1 MTLSTSLENRVSKGA
16 SMRKA
21 IIVPVNPHLAYAG
34 GAFIGRV
41 LPHITHIRRT
51 GGVLWNCGRSLPYD
65 HKEIKMGYFYE
76 THKRALT
83 YQFEIIRF
91 IDWSNRNE
99 LERFIKEASR
109 DEPQLEEAKFVP
121 IFRFMDLIAILEEIE
136 TRKRAHCIGILI
148 KAIYPLERPLDPRE
162 LIKVSDN
169 KPLQTLAAVR
179 AHPIV
184 YATSRAKPNKQKMDP
199 KEFLHS
205 HIRKIIDEG
214 EFDEKDIEDML
225 EYVLYD
231 ADCELV
237 ERQPNVK
244 KGRIDLLYKKGRTF
258 FVIELKKGLADITT
272 LSQIQK
278 YITEVKKKHHP
289 EKLEGV
295 IICETATKE
304 LKDAVTRID
313 GITLRYYKFFIDF
326 GLTL

>member
-1 MTLSTSLENRVSKGA
+1 
-16 SMRKA
+16 MRKA

-41 LPHITHIRRT
+41 LPHITHIRRA
-51 GGVLWNCGRSLPYD
+51 GGVLWNCGRSLPHD

-91 IDWSNRNE
+91 IDWTNRNI
-99 LERFIKEASR
+99 LERFIEEASR
-109 DEPQLEEAKFVP
+109 DEPELEEAKFVP

-136 TRKRAHCIGILI
+136 TRKRARYIGILI
-148 KAIYPLERPLDPRE
+148 KAIYPLEVSLDPRE
-162 LIKVSDN
+162 LIKLSDN

-184 YATSRAKPNKQKMDP
+184 YATSKAKPNKQKMDP

-214 EFDEKDIEDML
+214 GFDEKDIEDML

-237 ERQPNVK
+237 ERQPNLK
-244 KGRIDLLYKKGRTF
+244 KGRIDLLYKKGQTF
-258 FVIELKKGLADITT
+258 FVLELKRGLADITT
-272 LSQIQK
+272 LCQIQR
-278 YITEVKKKHHP
+278 YTTEVDKRYHP
-289 EKLEGV
+289 KKLEGI

-304 LKDAVTRID
+304 LKDAVAKVD
-313 GITLRYYKFFIDF
+313 GVTLREYKFSLDF
-326 GLTL
+326 GLAL